1 MICLTHIPKTGG
13 TTFRHIL
20 INNYSWRH
28 IDLPGFKKI
37 IIKPTNFPFNS
48 FIIKQIMSLSGHW
61 LRYTDDMKL
70 LFPHVKFIVFLR
82 EPISR
87 IISLFFH
94 IQRYENPNIIFREWV
109 AENYAG
115 PILSNFQTRF
125 IASDCNI
132 DHAKSILDN
141 GYFFAGITELFD
153 KSLLILK
160 QILGNDIEVR
170 YETKRSSKRSRNE
183 ILEDRKNSEVL
194 KKLYQHNEL
203 DFQIYEYVRQ
213 SMFTKYQREY
223 GHTTENDI
231 DEFKKLNKM
240 FTFNKAKGQVFGI
253 AKYMFYKNMFH
264 LRS

>member
-28 IDLPGFKKI
+28 IDFPESKKK

-48 FIIKQIMSLSGHW
+48 FLIKQIKSMSGHW
-61 LRYTDDMKL
+61 LRYSDDMKL
-70 LFPHVKFIVFLR
+70 LFPNNKFIVFLR

-125 IASDCNI
+125 IAGNQNI
-132 DHAKSILDN
+132 DVAKSILDN
-141 GYFFAGITELFD
+141 GYFFAGITDLFD
-153 KSLLILK
+153 KSILILK
-160 QILGNDIEVR
+160 RMLENTIEVK
-170 YETKRSSKRSRNE
+170 YEIKRSSKKSRLE
-183 ILEDRKNSEVL
+183 ILDDYRNSKAIE
-194 KKLYQHNEL
+194 KLHQYNEL
-203 DFQIYEYVRQ
+203 DFQLYDHVKH
-213 SMFTKYQREY
+213 SMLSKYQKEY
-223 GHTTENDI
+223 GHVTND
-231 DEFKKLNKM
+231 DVGEFRELNKK
-240 FTFNKAKGQVFGI
+240 FSFNKAKIKTFKI
-253 AKYMFYKNMFH
+253 AKYMFYENMFRI
-264 LRS
+264 RS